1 MTADDEGMG
10 KSNASTSTSQAAQ
23 AQTANPTSTQAC
35 LNKMS
40 NISFM
45 APLNENSSS
54 SGCGG
59 TVSSLSV
66 AALMSASAA
75 DGNADAVMKS
85 SFERL
90 EVTSGAAHFAR
101 PNNLD
106 QEYSAM
112 VASVYENEI
121 AKWVSGMD
129 WELELEVGCW
139 IEPCQ
144 KRAKANWQLDT
155 LRKCQTEPTSWQNVK
170 LSIDASL
177 QVSESASLGS
187 MPGIVQQCLT

>member
-1 MTADDEGMG
+1 MIIINSSPFHLCLSLSLSTPMSLFSVSSTTMTADDEGMG

-23 AQTANPTSTQAC
+23 SQMANPTNTQAC
-35 LNKMS
+35 LNKLTNS
-40 NISFM
+40 SFLT
-45 APLNENSSS
+45 PLNENSSS

-59 TVSSLSV
+59 TVSSLSIG
-66 AALMSASAA
+66 AQMSTSASDA
-75 DGNADAVMKS
+75 NTDAVMKS

-121 AKWVSGMD
+121 AK
-129 WELELEVGCW
+129 
-139 IEPCQ
+139 
-144 KRAKANWQLDT
+144 
-155 LRKCQTEPTSWQNVK
+155 
-170 LSIDASL
+170 
-177 QVSESASLGS
+177 
-187 MPGIVQQCLT
+187 

>member
-10 KSNASTSTSQAAQ
+10 KSNASTSTSHAAQ
-23 AQTANPTSTQAC
+23 AQTAHPTSTQAC
-35 LNKMS
+35 LNKLN
-40 NISFM
+40 NISFV

-59 TVSSLSV
+59 TVSSLSMV
-66 AALMSASAA
+66 ALMSTSAA
-75 DGNADAVMKS
+75 DANADAIMKS

-90 EVTSGAAHFAR
+90 EVTSGGAAHFAR
-101 PNNLD
+101 PSNLD

-129 WELELEVGCW
+129 CELELEVASW
-139 IEPCQ
+139 
-144 KRAKANWQLDT
+144 KLD
-155 LRKCQTEPTSWQNVK
+155 W
-170 LSIDASL
+170 AM
-177 QVSESASLGS
+177 SEAGQS
-187 MPGIVQQCLT
+187 